1 MKLYVLA
8 LGFYF
13 AISFI
18 VNFLRFLFVPR
29 DLIFNTT
36 AINVISL
43 VEYAVLSFFF
53 FRGIFI
59 FLKFTMN
66 PRPTKLDKGILSA
79 PQNGL
84 LKSATPT
91 LLNF

>member
-43 VEYAVLSFFF
+43 VEYAVLSFFSF
-53 FRGIFI
+53 VV
-59 FLKFTMN
+59 FLYF
-66 PRPTKLDKGILSA
+66 
-79 PQNGL
+79 
-84 LKSATPT
+84 
-91 LLNF
+91 